1 MKEYG
6 VIFSGPMVRA
16 VLAGSKTQTRR
27 AVKIRVSVDEIIWN
41 PKNMVVR
48 YPVGDFYTP
57 LQIEAY
63 RFYPRWH
70 VGDRIWMKETWCP
83 LERCDWKIGTTK
95 EENINYK
102 ADTTPAG
109 ESARKEMGYSWR
121 SPLFMPLWA
130 SRFTGEVLRTWI
142 ERLQDISEADAVAE
156 GFDNIAAF
164 AEFWDSKSG
173 KKPGLSRADNPWV
186 LATEFR
192 GVE

>member
-16 VLAGSKTQTRR
+16 VLAGRKTQTRR

-41 PKNMVVR
+41 PKNVVVR

-70 VGDRIWMKETWCP
+70 VGDRIWMKETCYITRVGDDDGAP
-83 LERCDWKIGTTK
+83 LEIPPV
-95 EENINYK
+95 IYA
-102 ADTTPAG
+102 ADGAKKSECYPFVRA
-109 ESARKEMGYSWR
+109 AM
-121 SPLFMPLWA
+121 FMPQWA
-130 SRFTGEVLRTWI
+130 SRFTGDVLRTWI

-156 GFDNIAAF
+156 GFDSIAAF

-173 KKPGLSRADNPWV
+173 KKPGLSRADNPWI
-186 LATEFR
+186 LCTEFQKTK
-192 GVE
+192 E